1 MLKQADCSACMD
13 DGSEA
18 PTCRRW
24 KALIAKMK
32 AEKAP
37 FTLKELAISG
47 RDLLTLDIPAR
58 HIATVLEKLLLHTC
72 CNPADNEKQRLLKL
86 AVGFARNL

>member
-1 MLKQADCSACMD
+1 
-13 DGSEA
+13 
-18 PTCRRW
+18 
-24 KALIAKMK
+24 
-32 AEKAP
+32 
-37 FTLKELAISG
+37 LAISG

-58 HIATVLEKLLLHTC
+58 HIAAVLEKLLLHTC